1 MKTLVLAG
9 LMLGAAAAAQT
20 PAMDAKTAQ
29 AIVAGCVARA
39 SGKGQS
45 QAVVVVDRGG
55 RMVAALR
62 MDRVGPGPLDFALA
76 KAEAAALWG
85 FATSGMAEG
94 AKDFPG
100 FARAPHVVTVPGGVP
115 VYAADGRDRIG
126 AVGVSGEDPADDV
139 ACAVAGI
146 AAAGLRSERA
156 R

>member
-1 MKTLVLAG
+1 MRALLLAG
-9 LMLGAAAAAQT
+9 LMLGTAAPAQT
-20 PAMDAKTAQ
+20 PAMDARTAQ
-29 AIVAGCVARA
+29 AIVAECAARA
-39 SGKGQS
+39 SAKSQS

-62 MDRVGPGPLDFALA
+62 MDRAGPGPMDFALA

-85 FATSGMAEG
+85 FATSGMADG
-94 AKDFPG
+94 AKEFPG

-115 VYAADGRDRIG
+115 VYSTDGRDRIG